1 MSVMILSQEAPS
13 RMPIITPRRSGPAR
27 AVVVKLVEVL
37 PEFRPPPDTGIV
49 AFSSP
54 QTPRPARG
62 SSAELVHS
70 GYPALYAG
78 ASVLNTGSV
87 STCATRA

>member
-1 MSVMILSQEAPS
+1 MSVMMLSQEAPS

-49 AFSSP
+49 ASSSP

-78 ASVLNTGSV
+78 ASVLKAGKVGPCPIRS
-87 STCATRA
+87 